1 MLMKPYETITLLGYL
16 GAFDMQELDLREHD
30 FIINNVNFRRCA
42 SIYIF

>member
-30 FIINNVNFRRCA
+30 FIIKQNEF
-42 SIYIF
+42 